1 MEYTALP
8 TSPPTAGVSLAD
20 DVEMLSGRG
29 GRSPRSQSKEGR
41 AAAKEAAH
49 KAAEALQKKVADIEA
64 DHTHDNEP
72 VTVED
77 RLDACIGGVIVV
89 NSIILGLELDFDW
102 GGFVYFEYASVSC
115 FLIDIVARLC
125 IRGCAYLRDIS
136 NWVDIIIVFA
146 SVIELWLVPL
156 LSMMSKQLSGPLAHL
171 TMILRLFRL
180 LRAVRLL
187 KLIKVTKPLFSLL
200 VNMGTALKRVAW
212 VMVLV
217 GLCLYGWSLV
227 FTQIIGHD
235 MFDIYP
241 DNGVADRFSTVAR
254 SFFELF
260 RVMCGDVTDFGPIV
274 SKRFNAVL
282 VICYVVFQIT
292 TTWLLLSIFTAAV
305 VDSTITS
312 TAKEHRE
319 DEMRSHRQKRQLQ
332 EGTLWE
338 IVHQLC
344 PEGGDMSRLKI
355 VKYMEDDDNAQILVT
370 LLGLSTAMILHIFD
384 SLQTNDELC
393 PDEFVDGLLFAAAGS
408 TQDSIMKI
416 ESQVLHLQKDVTQI
430 LGSLVGPPLIKEPID
445 SSALS
450 LSNPEGERPGSKMNE
465 ERSGSK
471 TKPRAPIKIV
481 PAMGLREEIKELSR
495 LIQRVVQSTES
506 SDSSRQSP
514 GGDFTTFS
522 TALLQQS
529 HEMSGAIQTTRDD
542 LLQVHGTLRSLRES
556 TALQIDKLEESKPD
570 PRIDGVHRELTNLRQ
585 EFGNLA
591 ELLRKEVA
599 SQTLLSF
606 DSTNGE
612 LSALRCEVRSIHQ
625 EILSPGGSLVAS
637 QALTKDGDGRQKLAE
652 VQFQLA
658 QLHGECKNVSKAL
671 ASGDG
676 SPSAK
681 RPGEAGSVVAV
692 AEEASLSLSRQTEAA
707 HADEAEAA
715 AGSGA
720 IASPSPLY
728 AGFGTPVTPATSG
741 AAGRAS
747 SDASAFEGL
756 LAEATNLAEAS
767 SHERLWATAPVVSTA
782 QQRLA
787 QLHGRSTTSQPNGFA
802 PPSQALQNGQPEKSK
817 LLWSRAAPGGLPHLA
832 SQFMAPPTQ
841 TGQSDE
847 NLRPSSASPS
857 LGTRRS

>member
-1 MEYTALP
+1 
-8 TSPPTAGVSLAD
+8 
-20 DVEMLSGRG
+20 
-29 GRSPRSQSKEGR
+29 
-41 AAAKEAAH
+41 
-49 KAAEALQKKVADIEA
+49 
-64 DHTHDNEP
+64 
-72 VTVED
+72 
-77 RLDACIGGVIVV
+77 
-89 NSIILGLELDFDW
+89 
-102 GGFVYFEYASVSC
+102 
-115 FLIDIVARLC
+115 
-125 IRGCAYLRDIS
+125 
-136 NWVDIIIVFA
+136 
-146 SVIELWLVPL
+146 
-156 LSMMSKQLSGPLAHL
+156 
-171 TMILRLFRL
+171 
-180 LRAVRLL
+180 
-187 KLIKVTKPLFSLL
+187 
-200 VNMGTALKRVAW
+200 
-212 VMVLV
+212 
-217 GLCLYGWSLV
+217 
-227 FTQIIGHD
+227 
-235 MFDIYP
+235 
-241 DNGVADRFSTVAR
+241 
-254 SFFELF
+254 
-260 RVMCGDVTDFGPIV
+260 
-274 SKRFNAVL
+274 
-282 VICYVVFQIT
+282 
-292 TTWLLLSIFTAAV
+292 
-305 VDSTITS
+305 
-312 TAKEHRE
+312 
-319 DEMRSHRQKRQLQ
+319 
-332 EGTLWE
+332 
-338 IVHQLC
+338 
-344 PEGGDMSRLKI
+344 MSREKI

-450 LSNPEGERPGSKMNE
+450 LSNPEGETSGSKMNE
-465 ERSGSK
+465 ERSVSNWSSK
-471 TKPRAPIKIV
+471 MNEERSEQTKPRASIKIV
-481 PAMGLREEIKELSR
+481 PAIGLREEIKELSR

-692 AEEASLSLSRQTEAA
+692 AEKASLSLSRQTEAA

-787 QLHGRSTTSQPNGFA
+787 QLHGRSTTSQANGLA